1 MEVKGGA
8 PKASSG
14 HWDLGVGKGGA
25 PKASSPLSRLLLWLE
40 GVLRGVRNWEEEEW
54 EEVSGEGGRWRCH
67 RGRALGR
74 SREEMVVME
83 ITGGTLSL
91 WELVIARNKQLRKH
105 NNLYS
110 LTLYSELEGF

>member
-54 EEVSGEGGRWRCH
+54 EEVSGRAAAGAAIGACPRTLSRGDGCH
-67 RGRALGR
+67 GDHR
-74 SREEMVVME
+74 
-83 ITGGTLSL
+83 GTLSL